1 MHITLRMEQLSKA
14 IIHAIASQEGHEV
27 SFRGTDIDSIDNSI
41 HSIEGKRPQIDFQ
54 LKSTSS
60 PNYIHDNQTISLR
73 IPIKNYNDLRIE
85 TINPRIIIVVI
96 LPIDI
101 NNWMEYDIDKII
113 LYSSSYWVS
122 ILGHE
127 EKNNA
132 DKDGKVTIHIPKTN
146 ILNSNQLKILFNK
159 IHKGE
164 QI

>member
-1 MHITLRMEQLSKA
+1 MHFTLRMEQISKA

-60 PNYIHDNQTISLR
+60 PVFIEKGKTLSFSLSM
-73 IPIKNYNDLRIE
+73 KNYNDLRIE

-96 LPIDI
+96 LPKDI
-101 NNWMEYDIDKII
+101 NNWMEYDINKII

-122 ILGHE
+122 IQGHE
-127 EKNNA
+127 EKSNTNE
-132 DKDGKVTIHIPKTN
+132 VTIHIPKTN
-146 ILNSNQLKILFNK
+146 VFNSNQLKILFNK